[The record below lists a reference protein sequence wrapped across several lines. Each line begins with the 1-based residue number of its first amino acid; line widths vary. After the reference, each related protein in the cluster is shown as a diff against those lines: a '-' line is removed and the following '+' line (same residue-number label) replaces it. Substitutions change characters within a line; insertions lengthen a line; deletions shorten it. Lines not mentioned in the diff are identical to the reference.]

1 MQRKVI
7 ICSRQI
13 DKPDPMEERMSSNR
27 KYRWYVL
34 ALFFAF
40 MLLHQSDRLLIAPLT
55 TPIMETF
62 GINEAQM
69 GAIVT
74 GALLVGAF
82 LYPLW
87 GYLFDRYSRP
97 KLLALASALWGST
110 TWLSAIAPTYKTFLA
125 TRASTGIDDSSYP
138 GLYSMLSDYF
148 KPGMRGKIYGFLQL
162 AQPLG
167 YMLGLVVATF
177 LVSSVGW
184 RSIFYVTGSLGLILA
199 VIIFFTLRETPRGSA
214 EPEFEGI
221 EDIGVYRFD
230 RKQALG
236 LFRKP
241 TLLLLF
247 LQGFVGVFPWN
258 VITFWFFRYLEVE
271 RGFDDSAILLTL
283 APAILMLS
291 FGYFFGGL
299 LGDYAFK
306 RTPRGRLLVSMGG
319 VLIGAVLLTIT
330 MNIPIENQALFTG
343 LMVLTAL
350 FIPFASPNV
359 ISTVHDITLP
369 EVRSTALAAQLFIE
383 NSGAAIAPFIA
394 GLIAVRASLYDA
406 ILWICL
412 IAWALGA
419 TILAFAAY
427 KVPQDVSTLRGEL
440 QERAASEKQVQA
452 QGNV

>member
-1 MQRKVI
+1 
-7 ICSRQI
+7 
-13 DKPDPMEERMSSNR
+13 MSSKG
-27 KYRWYVL
+27 KYRWFVL
-34 ALFFAF
+34 GIFFAF
-40 MLLHQSDRLLIAPLT
+40 MLLHQSDRLLVAPLT

-69 GAIVT
+69 GATVT

-87 GYLFDRYSRP
+87 GYLFDRFSRP

-148 KPGMRGKIYGFLQL
+148 KPDMRGKIYGFLQL

-177 LVSSVGW
+177 LVSSIGW
-184 RSIFYVTGSLGLILA
+184 RSIFYVTGSLGLIMA
-199 VIIFFTLRETPRGSA
+199 VIIFFTVREAPRGST
-214 EPEFEGI
+214 EPEFEGL
-221 EDIGVYRFD
+221 EDIGIYRFD
-230 RKQALG
+230 RKEAQG

-241 TLLLLF
+241 TLLLLY

-271 RGFDDSAILLTL
+271 RGFEDSAILLTL
-283 APAILMLS
+283 APAILMLA
-291 FGYFFGGL
+291 FGYFLGGL
-299 LGDYAFK
+299 LGDKAFK
-306 RTPRGRLLVSMGG
+306 RTPRGRLLVSLAG
-319 VLIGAVLLTIT
+319 VLTGAVLLTIT
-330 MNIPIENQALFTG
+330 MNVPIQDQTIFTV
-343 LMVLTAL
+343 MMIITAL
-350 FIPFASPNV
+350 FLPFASPNV
-359 ISTVHDITLP
+359 VSTVHDITLP
-369 EVRSTALAAQLFIE
+369 EVRSTALSIQLFIE
-383 NSGAAIAPFIA
+383 NAGAAVAPFLA

-412 IAWALGA
+412 IAWTLGA
-419 TILAFAAY
+419 TILVFAAS
-427 KVPQDVSTLRGEL
+427 KVPQDVSTLHNEL
-440 QERAASEKQVQA
+440 TERAMHEKQVQA
-452 QGNV
+452 QASGQAS